1 MIEIVIA
8 SPDAFLDFVNLFN
21 NIAIVGFI
29 RRDDLICLLIGIK
42 RSNDVPFVVW
52 RNHKKND
59 VGGCEIK

>member
-1 MIEIVIA
+1 VIA

-42 RSNDVPFVVW
+42 RSNDVSHLW
-52 RNHKKND
+52 SGETIRRMM
-59 VGGCEIK
+59 